1 MSLNHLA
8 FFLLFLSFAIPVQS
22 SPHLTLSL
30 LTTAPTVLR
39 QWLPQHLPRFQ
50 TASSPSVRHL
60 LHRDHPLPPVSIFT
74 SPLLLFDASSKQRDP
89 SSAPFTLEGVP
100 LTQLLFLYLPSFE
113 TDRDSAPVPLRVP
126 PPKKGPPPPPL
137 KPGRQS
143 ESAYSHSSNTTL
155 VNNSSSRIN
164 SNIYASSTSLAAPQH
179 RLNSPHDSLRS
190 NHSDNNLTLLSSSPK
205 STYSRAHQQYDNT
218 EYPSNRHT
226 FKGVFSNIVSS
237 MSGTK
242 KSELTFLFPIPQLEH
257 CFFVVVVNCYCL
269 VL

>member
-1 MSLNHLA
+1 M
-8 FFLLFLSFAIPVQS
+8 
-22 SPHLTLSL
+22 
-30 LTTAPTVLR
+30 
-39 QWLPQHLPRFQ
+39 
-50 TASSPSVRHL
+50 
-60 LHRDHPLPPVSIFT
+60 
-74 SPLLLFDASSKQRDP
+74 
-89 SSAPFTLEGVP
+89 
-100 LTQLLFLYLPSFE
+100 
-113 TDRDSAPVPLRVP
+113 PLRVP
-126 PPKKGPPPPPL
+126 HPKKGPPPPPL

-155 VNNSSSRIN
+155 INNSNNNSSSRIN

-218 EYPSNRHT
+218 EYPSNRNT
-226 FKGVFSNIVSS
+226 FKGVFSNLVSS

-257 CFFVVVVNCYCL
+257 CFFLVVVHWH
-269 VL
+269 VLTCSEPWLSWIQLLCISPSFGILITPSSLFQWYRPAIFGQKD